1 MYCRR
6 SMTTEQES
14 VQFHRKT
21 RDLRFFP
28 LGSKGGLNSL
38 TCEMKI
44 LTEDIDH
51 VPYSEAY

>member
-1 MYCRR
+1 
-6 SMTTEQES
+6 MTTEQES